1 MSWTQKEK
9 NFLKELQ
16 SEEKL
21 CAEKYHKAAQ
31 AACDAGLR
39 QMLEQIEQA
48 EQNHHDTVTRML
60 EGDMPAPKA
69 QAQPPKTKPAGALKA
84 QTTRAQKQS
93 DAFLLADLLAS
104 EKYVAGVY
112 NTAVFEFRDPAA
124 RQLLAGIQ
132 QTEQNHG
139 KELADYML
147 ANGMYS

>member
-1 MSWTQKEK
+1 MNWTQKEK

-21 CAEKYHKAAQ
+21 CAEKYHKAAG

-39 QMLEQIEQA
+39 QMLERIEQA
-48 EQNHHDTVTRML
+48 EQGHHDTVTRML
-60 EGDMPAPKA
+60 AGEMPAPKA
-69 QAQPPKTKPAGALKA
+69 QAQPPKARPEKELKA
-84 QTTRAQKQS
+84 RTTRAEKQS

-112 NTAVFEFRDPAA
+112 NTAVFEFSDPAA

-132 QTEQNHG
+132 QAEQNHG
-139 KELADYML
+139 KELADYMQ
-147 ANGMYS
+147 ANGMYN